1 MPDTPLSR
9 RNLLSGGLMGLT
21 VLAAPSIL
29 RAQSLPD
36 VASDFEDEG
45 PVATV
50 RRNVMGF
57 QSQNWQDHFTNLRKG
72 AILCDSQSRAVHF
85 WSEDGATYKAYPS
98 SVPMGEEFTRRG
110 VTEVTLKRFQP
121 TWIPTPS
128 MRERD
133 PSLPARVD
141 GGDPKNPMGTRAM
154 NLSWQYYRV
163 HGIDNP
169 AKVGRRASNGC
180 FGLINAHVEEL
191 YELVVVGTQ
200 VRVI

>member
-1 MPDTPLSR
+1 MTNSPLTR
-9 RNLLSGGLMGLT
+9 RAMLST
-21 VLAAPSIL
+21 ATLALGTLALPGVI

-36 VASDFEDEG
+36 YEEEG
-45 PVATV
+45 AAETV
-50 RRNVMGF
+50 RRNIMGF
-57 QSQNWQDHFTNLRKG
+57 VSHEWKDHFTHLRKG
-72 AILCDSQSRAVHF
+72 AILCDTQSRAVHF
-85 WSEDGATYKAYPS
+85 WAEDEETYLSYPS
-98 SVPMGEEFTRRG
+98 SVPMTEEFTRRG
-110 VTEVTLKRFQP
+110 MTEVTLKRYMP
-121 TWIPTPS
+121 TWIPTPN

-133 PSLPARVD
+133 PSLPARVE

-191 YELVVVGTQ
+191 YELVQVGTQ

>member
-1 MPDTPLSR
+1 MSRHPLSR
-9 RNLLSGGLMGLT
+9 RKLLSSGGLALGALT
-21 VLAAPSIL
+21 MPAVLH
-29 RAQSLPD
+29 AQSLPEYETE
-36 VASDFEDEG
+36 APAE
-45 PVATV
+45 TV

-57 QSQNWQDHFTNLRKG
+57 TQHHWQDHFSNLRRG
-72 AILCDSQSRAVHF
+72 AILCDTQSRAVHF
-85 WSEDGATYKAYPS
+85 WSEDESTYLAYPS
-98 SVPMGEEFTRRG
+98 SVPMTEEFTRRG
-110 VTEVTLKRFQP
+110 MTEVTLKRHMP
-121 TWIPTPS
+121 TWIPTPN

-133 PSLPARVD
+133 PSLPERVE

-180 FGLINAHVEEL
+180 FGLMNAHVEEL
-191 YELVVVGTQ
+191 YELVQVGTQ